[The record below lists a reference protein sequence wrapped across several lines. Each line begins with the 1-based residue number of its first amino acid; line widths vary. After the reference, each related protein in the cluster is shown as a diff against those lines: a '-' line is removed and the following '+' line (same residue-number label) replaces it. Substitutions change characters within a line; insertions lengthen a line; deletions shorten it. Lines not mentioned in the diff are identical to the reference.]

1 MSRKNKW
8 RTRGKLQFRRET
20 RRYSDGSLMV
30 GCDVLYIRI
39 RGKACVFATL
49 EPVKGPGTGFWAND
63 GLYFK
68 PTSPVQA
75 ANQLRRALY
84 RQAAERE

>member
-1 MSRKNKW
+1 MSRKNRW
-8 RTRGKLQFRRET
+8 RTRGNLQFRRET
-20 RRYSDGSLMV
+20 RRYSDGSLMT

-39 RGKACVFATL
+39 RRKACVFATL
-49 EPVKGPGTGFWAND
+49 EPETGPGTGFWAND

-68 PTSPVQA
+68 PKNPVQA

-84 RQAAERE
+84 RGAAQ